1 MSEAAGRYLA
11 CPECGADTEVK
22 DSRPRVDERGIRRRR
37 ECQFG
42 HRFQTVEVIVPKA
55 GVVVRPGVG
64 GSQPEITAVAD
75 FAANVTK
82 AAGDAVRRWL
92 VD

>member
-1 MSEAAGRYLA
+1 
-11 CPECGADTEVK
+11 
-22 DSRPRVDERGIRRRR
+22 VDERGIRRRR

-42 HRFQTVEVIVPKA
+42 HRFQTVEIVVPRE
-55 GVVVRPGVG
+55 GVVVRPGRPLPG
-64 GSQPEITAVAD
+64 TSGMSPPEITPLADYAATVA
-75 FAANVTK
+75 K